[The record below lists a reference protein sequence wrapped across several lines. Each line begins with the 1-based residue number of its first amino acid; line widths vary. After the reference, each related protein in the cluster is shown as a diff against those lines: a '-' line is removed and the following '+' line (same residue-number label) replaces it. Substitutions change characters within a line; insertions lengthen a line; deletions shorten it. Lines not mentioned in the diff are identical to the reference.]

1 MNVVSLVGRL
11 TRDVEL
17 RYTPSGTAFG
27 RFTLAVNR
35 RVPNQN
41 GVREADFISCVIWNK
56 AAENLANYTRKG
68 SLIGVQGRIQTG
80 SYDNQQGQ
88 KVYTTD
94 VVVENFDFLET
105 RSAAEQK
112 TAENNYQE
120 YGTQNSASFAAPTSQ
135 FTPSGGSDF
144 ENFDI
149 SDDDLPF

>member
-17 RYTPSGTAFG
+17 RYTPSGTAYG

-35 RVPNQN
+35 RIANQN

-68 SLIGVQGRIQTG
+68 SQIGIQGRIQTG

-88 KVYTTD
+88 KIYTTD
-94 VVVENFDFLET
+94 VVVENFDFLE
-105 RSAAEQK
+105 SK
-112 TAENNYQE
+112 TSTDQRNDNYQSF
-120 YGTQNSASFAAPTSQ
+120 GAPAPNNQFSSPTQPTQNT
-135 FTPSGGSDF
+135 SDF
-144 ENFDI
+144 ETFDI

>member
-17 RYTPSGTAFG
+17 RYTPNGTAYG

-35 RVPNQN
+35 RVTNQN
-41 GVREADFISCVIWNK
+41 GVREADFISCIVWNK

-68 SLIGVQGRIQTG
+68 SQIGIQGRIQTG

-94 VVVENFDFLET
+94 VVVENFDFLESKSST
-105 RSAAEQK
+105 DQRNE
-112 TAENNYQE
+112 NYQNF
-120 YGTQNSASFAAPTSQ
+120 GVPTQNTQFSSPTQSTQ
-135 FTPSGGSDF
+135 SPSDF
-144 ENFDI
+144 ETFDI

>member
-17 RYTPSGTAFG
+17 RYTPSGTAYG
-27 RFTLAVNR
+27 RFTIAVNR

-41 GVREADFISCVIWNK
+41 GVREADFIACVAWGK
-56 AAENLANYTRKG
+56 TAETLANYTRKG
-68 SLIGVQGRIQTG
+68 SQIGVQGRIQTG

-94 VVVENFDFLET
+94 VVVENFDFLESKAT
-105 RSAAEQK
+105 SDERQANSP
-112 TAENNYQE
+112 NDYQATNQFSTP
-120 YGTQNSASFAAPTSQ
+120 TQTSSQ
-135 FTPSGGSDF
+135 NTSDF
-144 ENFDI
+144 EIFDI

>member
-17 RYTPSGTAFG
+17 RYTPSGTAYG

-35 RVPNQN
+35 RVPNQQ
-41 GVREADFISCVIWNK
+41 GVREADFINCVIWNK
-56 AAENLANYTRKG
+56 AAENLANYTHKG
-68 SLIGVQGRIQTG
+68 SQIGIQGRIQTG

-105 RSAAEQK
+105 KASSEQRPAQQNNF
-112 TAENNYQE
+112 TAPSQNDFSLNN
-120 YGTQNSASFAAPTSQ
+120 SQ
-135 FTPSGGSDF
+135 PDF
-144 ENFDI
+144 ETFDI

>member
-1 MNVVSLVGRL
+1 MNIVSLVGRL

-17 RYTPSGTAFG
+17 RYTPSGVAFG

-56 AAENLANYTRKG
+56 QAEALSTYTKKG
-68 SLIGVQGRIQTG
+68 HQIAVTGRIQTG

-94 VVVENFDFLET
+94 VVVETFDFLES
-105 RSAAEQK
+105 RSSSEQNGNFS
-112 TAENNYQE
+112 TAQQNNFTAPVQNQFTSQE
-120 YGTQNSASFAAPTSQ
+120 PASFE
-135 FTPSGGSDF
+135 DF
-144 ENFDI
+144 EI